1 MRTSEQSFAA
11 LLLVEALDD
20 AALDE
25 ALGELRTT
33 VRLPEP
39 LARYDQVFALDRTEI
54 VKARSI

>member
-1 MRTSEQSFAA
+1 MS
-11 LLLVEALDD
+11 
-20 AALDE
+20 
-25 ALGELRTT
+25 ELRTT